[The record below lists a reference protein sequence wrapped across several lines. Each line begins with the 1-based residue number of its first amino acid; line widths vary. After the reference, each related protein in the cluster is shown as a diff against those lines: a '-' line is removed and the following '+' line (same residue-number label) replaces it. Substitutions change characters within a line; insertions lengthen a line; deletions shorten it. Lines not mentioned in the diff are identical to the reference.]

1 MNTERRIK
9 TAAALSHHSTAAS
22 IRKALGISKR
32 TLTRYVQDPRWKEFN
47 GKPAAEFLP
56 TGGRPSQAAE
66 LRARIEHVRAL
77 RPDHTW
83 AAIGRELNLTR
94 HQIRYLRQ
102 RDPTLQ

>member
-32 TLTRYVQDPRWKEFN
+32 TLTRYVRDPRWQEFN
-47 GKPAAEFLP
+47 GKPAADFLP
-56 TGGRPSQAAE
+56 ARGQPSKYVELQERIEQVRAGRPE
-66 LRARIEHVRAL
+66 K
-77 RPDHTW
+77 TW
-83 AAIGRELNLTR
+83 AAIGRELGLTR

-102 RDPTLQ
+102 IDPTLQ